1 MNKSITEISI
11 KTLDLS
17 DIPVI
22 VDAFKK
28 INWQKPASLF
38 NSYYQ
43 EQRKSE
49 RIIWLAY
56 LGGQFA
62 GYITLKWV
70 SQYDPFA
77 KLNIPEIMDLNVLP
91 NFRKFGIGS
100 TLLQIAEEK
109 AIIRGN
115 IVGIGVGLYGGADGG
130 YGPAH
135 RLYVKKGYIPDGLG
149 VTYNYQLAV
158 PGQAYSL
165 DDDLILWLTKNLK

>member
-22 VDAFKK
+22 VDAFHK

-56 LGGQFA
+56 LGGELT

-70 SQYDPFA
+70 SHYEPFA

-100 TLLQIAEEK
+100 KLLQIAEEK
-109 AIIRGN
+109 AISRGN
-115 IVGIGVGLYGGADGG
+115 IVGIGVGLYGGSDGG
-130 YGPAH
+130 YGPAQ
-135 RLYVKKGYIPDGLG
+135 RLYVKRGYIPDGLG
-149 VTYNYQLAV
+149 VTYDYQLAV